1 MVPFD
6 TIKNKKQFVF
16 SCAWQAHNVRCW
28 SRHDP
33 RNNMRDLFWF
43 RNDTTKL
50 PFPVNVKMV
59 RLCKCFLF
67 GIMSFGHF
75 DFFARF
81 TIKFAII
88 MKYVFPVIR
97 CQIVKGICI
106 HYLSNFEVFI
116 RNVEQFNFWTSCW

>member
-16 SCAWQAHNVRCW
+16 SCPGQAHNVRCW

-50 PFPVNVKMV
+50 PFPVNAKMV
-59 RLCKCFLF
+59 RLCTCFLF
-67 GIMSFGHF
+67 GILSFDHF
-75 DFFARF
+75 DFFARL
-81 TIKFAII
+81 TIKFEII
-88 MKYVFPVIR
+88 MMYDFF
-97 CQIVKGICI
+97 CHKGICI
-106 HYLSNFEVFI
+106 HYLSNFRCFF
-116 RNVEQFNFWTSCW
+116 RNVEQFNF

>member
-6 TIKNKKQFVF
+6 TIKNKNNSSFHVHDRL
-16 SCAWQAHNVRCW
+16 HNVRCW

-43 RNDTTKL
+43 TNDTTKL
-50 PFPVNVKMV
+50 PFPVNAKMV

-67 GIMSFGHF
+67 DIMSFGYF
-75 DFFARF
+75 DLFACF

-97 CQIVKGICI
+97 CQIVHGICKYY
-106 HYLSNFEVFI
+106 HSNFKVFI